1 MNNILLFQWSRLSL
15 EVLCIQFLQAI
26 ASLFL
31 CAHYVPGLYQALYT
45 QHFTSYSQ
53 YACKV
58 DVPPF
63 CWWKKGSSEIWV
75 TCRYLSALA
84 KFKNRHFQSRLTE
97 LTTGFTTVLVNQNIA
112 EPSKERCSLKVPI
125 SLRTYTYLLISR
137 FNSWNLW
144 ALTLVSIARLRVFT
158 GSKVLLNTKA
168 TSQNLLAWDR
178 PGDRQWEQP
187 GTTAHWVGQTLGFEL
202 TEHARK
208 PASEHLGI
216 MTVGEKKS
224 SQKTAKVANSKMWQW
239 GCPVIVA
246 AAVYESFLCI

>member
-1 MNNILLFQWSRLSL
+1 M
-15 EVLCIQFLQAI
+15 
-26 ASLFL
+26 
-31 CAHYVPGLYQALYT
+31 
-45 QHFTSYSQ
+45 
-53 YACKV
+53 
-58 DVPPF
+58 
-63 CWWKKGSSEIWV
+63 
-75 TCRYLSALA
+75 
-84 KFKNRHFQSRLTE
+84 
-97 LTTGFTTVLVNQNIA
+97 LVNQNIA

-246 AAVYESFLCI
+246 AAVYESFLCIWSFTSSIYHL